1 MARCRLRGL
10 TVGDESQTQNFD
22 LVKNP
27 NVEATQEDFD
37 AQFAML
43 LQLRDKV
50 SETHD
55 NINRL
60 RSARTQVAE
69 WAKRAEDSA
78 AQEAVSAS
86 ADALKQQFTDI
97 ESELIQTEYRGA
109 RDRLTLPVKLNAKLL
124 GLVPVVAAA
133 DFRPPQQTYEELD
146 AQFQALQSVI
156 DNELSEFENLLA
168 ELQIPT
174 IVPRTTP

>member
-1 MARCRLRGL
+1 M
-10 TVGDESQTQNFD
+10 
-22 LVKNP
+22 
-27 NVEATQEDFD
+27 
-37 AQFAML
+37 
-43 LQLRDKV
+43 
-50 SETHD
+50 
-55 NINRL
+55 
-60 RSARTQVAE
+60 AE

-133 DFRPPQQTYEELD
+133 DFRPPPQTYEVFAQYTEELD